1 MLNNPARKQKVFRT
15 MFFIAL
21 FLLVYLI
28 KACFFIQAL
37 CIAFA
42 PFAALISN
50 YIAWRRNLPIVRY
63 ALLGAL
69 GAACFIMPWIY
80 LIQRM
85 RNKPISLET
94 ANAAYTILYALWFF
108 VLLGDAMGNNYLDV
122 SDRVPGSAWW
132 VLDIK
137 RYIPMLVGLA
147 MWAAT
152 WVLLARRG
160 VFSRDTDTLPL
171 SEIAHWSRIA
181 PFVGASATIAVITYA
196 RPTAYIWPDIILQ
209 WLRSL

>member
-1 MLNNPARKQKVFRT
+1 
-15 MFFIAL
+15 MFILAW
-21 FLLVYLI
+21 FLLFHLI

-42 PFAALISN
+42 PFAALICN

-69 GAACFIMPWIY
+69 GAACFIIPWIY

-85 RNKPISLET
+85 RNKPISLGT
-94 ANAAYTILYALWFF
+94 ANAAYTTLYALWFF
-108 VLLGDAMGNNYLDV
+108 VLLGNLLHAIYLDNY
-122 SDRVPGSAWW
+122 SIPWW
-132 VLDIK
+132 IPDIEL
-137 RYIPMLVGLA
+137 YIPMLVGLA

-152 WVLLARRG
+152 WGMLARRG
-160 VFSRDTDTLPL
+160 VFSRDTNTLPP

-196 RPTAYIWPDIILQ
+196 WPAYIWPDFILQ
-209 WLRSL
+209 WLWSLQGY

>member
-1 MLNNPARKQKVFRT
+1 
-15 MFFIAL
+15 MFILAW
-21 FLLVYLI
+21 FLLIHFI

-37 CIAFA
+37 CVAFA
-42 PFAALISN
+42 PFAALIAA
-50 YIAWRRNLPIVRY
+50 YIARRRNLPALRY

-85 RNKPISLET
+85 RNKPIALGT
-94 ANAAYTILYALWFF
+94 ANAAYTTLYALWFF
-108 VLLGDAMGNNYLDV
+108 VLLGNLLHAIYLDNY
-122 SDRVPGSAWW
+122 SIPWW
-132 VLDIK
+132 IPDIEL
-137 RYIPMLVGLA
+137 YIPMLVGLA

-160 VFSRDTDTLPL
+160 VFSRDTNTLPP

-181 PFVGASATIAVITYA
+181 PFAGASATIAVITYA
-196 RPTAYIWPDIILQ
+196 WPTVYIWPDFIMQ
-209 WLRSL
+209 WLRSLQGY

>member
-1 MLNNPARKQKVFRT
+1 
-15 MFFIAL
+15 MFILAW
-21 FLLVYLI
+21 FLLVHFI

-69 GAACFIMPWIY
+69 GAACFIIPWIY

-85 RNKPISLET
+85 RNKPISLGT
-94 ANAAYTILYALWFF
+94 ANVAYTTLYALWFF

-160 VFSRDTDTLPL
+160 VFSRDTNTLPP

-181 PFVGASATIAVITYA
+181 PFAGASATIAVITYA
-196 RPTAYIWPDIILQ
+196 RPAYIWPDFILQ
-209 WLRSL
+209 WLWSLQGY

>member
-1 MLNNPARKQKVFRT
+1 MLNNPSARTEPFRT
-15 MFFIAL
+15 MFILAW
-21 FLLVYLI
+21 FLLVHLI

-42 PFAALISN
+42 PFAALVCN

-85 RNKPISLET
+85 RNKPISLGT
-94 ANAAYTILYALWFF
+94 ANAVYITLYALWFF
-108 VLLGDAMGNNYLDV
+108 VLLGDFTGAIYLDGY
-122 SDRVPGSAWW
+122 SRPWW
-132 VLDIK
+132 IPDIEL
-137 RYIPMLVGLA
+137 YIPMLTGLA

-160 VFSRDTDTLPL
+160 VFSRDTNTLPP
-171 SEIAHWSRIA
+171 SEIAHWSRTA
-181 PFVGASATIAVITYA
+181 PFAGASATIAVITYA

>member
-1 MLNNPARKQKVFRT
+1 
-15 MFFIAL
+15 MFILAW
-21 FLLVYLI
+21 FLLIHFI

-42 PFAALISN
+42 PFAALVCN

-69 GAACFIMPWIY
+69 GAACFIMPWIH

-85 RNKPISLET
+85 RNKPISLGT
-94 ANAAYTILYALWFF
+94 ANAAYITLYALWFF
-108 VLLGDAMGNNYLDV
+108 VLLGNLLHAIYLDNY
-122 SDRVPGSAWW
+122 SIPWW
-132 VLDIK
+132 IPDIEL
-137 RYIPMLVGLA
+137 YIPMLTGLA

-160 VFSRDTDTLPL
+160 VFSRDTNTLPP
-171 SEIAHWSRIA
+171 SEIAHWSRTA
-181 PFVGASATIAVITYA
+181 PFAGASATIVVITYA
-196 RPTAYIWPDIILQ
+196 WPTAYIWPDIILQ

>member
-1 MLNNPARKQKVFRT
+1 MYFL
-15 MFFIAL
+15 AL
-21 FLLVYLI
+21 FLLVHLI

-37 CIAFA
+37 CAAFA
-42 PFAALISN
+42 PFAALISA
-50 YIAWRRNLPIVRY
+50 YIARRKNLPALRC

-85 RNKPISLET
+85 RNKPISLGT
-94 ANAAYTILYALWFF
+94 ANVAYTILYALWFL
-108 VLLGDAMGNNYLDV
+108 VLLGDAMGNNYLDAV
-122 SDRVPGSAWW
+122 DQAPGSAWW
-132 VLDIK
+132 ALDIK
-137 RYIPMLVGLA
+137 RYIPMLIGLA

-160 VFSRDTDTLPL
+160 VFSRDTNTLPP
-171 SEIAHWSRIA
+171 SEIAHWVRIA

-196 RPTAYIWPDIILQ
+196 WPTAYIWPDFIMQ
-209 WLRSL
+209 WLRSLQGY